1 MDAHPDPSSSP
12 TEPPQ
17 LLSAK
22 FLRKTKLRK
31 EDLSNEHAEAPIV
44 ENLEMTTNA
53 TYIEMKEK
61 LEPATTVAA
70 ARNTSDTVLATLAAQ
85 TSSSPPPE
93 ALEATLISEENEVPN
108 NIAHSSPEGISTVTS
123 GTFDA
128 TKFLA
133 QSNTL
138 SSSSPLDH
146 AKTLVLDLLGW
157 GVDPEYLIE
166 SGVSAEVVFRVF
178 TDLNLR
184 LPKNLVISQEL
195 VNVAY
200 SWGPRP
206 SELTQSV

>member
-12 TEPPQ
+12 TEPLQ

-22 FLRKTKLRK
+22 FLRKSKLRK
-31 EDLSNEHAEAPIV
+31 EDLSNEHAEVPIV
-44 ENLEMTTNA
+44 ENLEMITNA

-70 ARNTSDTVLATLAAQ
+70 ARNTSDTVLTTLAAQ
-85 TSSSPPPE
+85 TSSSPLPDAPG
-93 ALEATLISEENEVPN
+93 ATPISEENEIPN

-138 SSSSPLDH
+138 SSSSPVSLISSLPTNLKSRID
-146 AKTLVLDLLGW
+146 TLESSFARRYFYLMPSLWILIILCSLSRRARPCKDTGARSPGLG
-157 GVDPEYLIE
+157 
-166 SGVSAEVVFRVF
+166 R
-178 TDLNLR
+178 
-184 LPKNLVISQEL
+184 
-195 VNVAY
+195 
-200 SWGPRP
+200 
-206 SELTQSV
+206 